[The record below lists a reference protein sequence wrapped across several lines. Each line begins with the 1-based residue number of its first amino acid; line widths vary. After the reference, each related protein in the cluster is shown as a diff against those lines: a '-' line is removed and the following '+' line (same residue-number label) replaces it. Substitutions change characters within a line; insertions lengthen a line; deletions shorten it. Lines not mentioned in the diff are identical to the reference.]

1 MSGPAD
7 SLQRLQETEHELRA
21 SQERIG
27 ELRRVLDGDPAAE
40 DHRPRLLRAEARRKA
55 LSGQL
60 EQAETREREERARA
74 RSHERQL
81 YSGVIHNPRELTQLS
96 EELDHLRVQLATEE
110 VEEMELLSSLD
121 EADRELADALSE
133 AETTRAELK
142 QQEQQADN
150 ASRRI
155 ADQRAAIP
163 AAHLRLYDRVA
174 AFRPAPAV
182 VDVRD
187 GVCAGCR
194 LPLSHSQLR
203 ALRMSADPLTCET
216 CGRILIAP

>member
-7 SLQRLQETEHELRA
+7 PLRRLHDTERELRA
-21 SQERIG
+21 TQDRIAD
-27 ELRRVLDGDPAAE
+27 LRRVLEGDPAAQ
-40 DHRPRLLRAEARRKA
+40 DPRPRLLQAEAKRKT

-60 EQAETREREERARA
+60 ELAEAREREERARA

-81 YSGVIHNPRELTQLS
+81 YSGVIHNPRELSQLA
-96 EELDHLRVQLATEE
+96 EELDHLRGRLATEE
-110 VEEMELLSSLD
+110 VEEMELLGSLD

-133 AETTRAELK
+133 AAAARAEREDK
-142 QQEQQADN
+142 EQRAE
-150 ASRRI
+150 AAARRI
-155 ADQRAAIP
+155 AEQRAAIP

-174 AFRPAPAV
+174 AFRPAPPV

-194 LPLSHSQLR
+194 LPLSLNQSR
-203 ALRMSADPLTCET
+203 ALRSSADPLTCET

>member
-21 SQERIG
+21 SQERIA

-121 EADRELADALSE
+121 EA
-133 AETTRAELK
+133 ELK